1 MYHVSRMARAE
12 IGGSGSGSVSGGHPV
27 RVGVRDQNVTYSKQ
41 RRKEIDEK
49 R

>member
-12 IGGSGSGSVSGGHPV
+12 IGGSGSVSGGHPV